1 MAFSDVIRGYLVLSG
16 VVSLIIS
23 MFFTLYFW
31 TEDFPQVLTMM
42 FGLVDKPMDL
52 EVRYKTLNYI
62 SNVVGSV
69 GFDEAY
75 FYAAAFPYWT
85 KITGLIIGFSWIYS
99 GFSVGVIIS
108 TSLSG
113 LRRRDYTTNCII
125 PYLVCN
131 VIIEVC
137 LLTTLAFLFSRLAHL
152 SKDVRDRGS
161 TYRRLVIILIVS
173 SLQVICCIWA
183 CFIQLLGSKNKSAKL
198 TEDDRSN
205 VDVV

>member
-85 KITGLIIGFSWIYS
+85 KITGLIIS
-99 GFSVGVIIS
+99 
-108 TSLSG
+108 
-113 LRRRDYTTNCII
+113 
-125 PYLVCN
+125 
-131 VIIEVC
+131 
-137 LLTTLAFLFSRLAHL
+137 AFLGFTVVSA
-152 SKDVRDRGS
+152 
-161 TYRRLVIILIVS
+161 LVS
-173 SLQVICCIWA
+173 
-183 CFIQLLGSKNKSAKL
+183 
-198 TEDDRSN
+198 
-205 VDVV
+205 